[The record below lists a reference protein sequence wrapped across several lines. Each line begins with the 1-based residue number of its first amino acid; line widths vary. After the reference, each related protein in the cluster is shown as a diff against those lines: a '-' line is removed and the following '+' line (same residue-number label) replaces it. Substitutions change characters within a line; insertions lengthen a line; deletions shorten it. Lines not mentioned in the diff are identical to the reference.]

1 MGKFVFCLSIFSAGG
16 GTGKLKQGERSN
28 VTLCKWVRARKGEN
42 VDEEANKMKRS
53 ICKLYK
59 VAVSN

>member
-1 MGKFVFCLSIFSAGG
+1 MSIFSGG